1 MPYVSVRTSKSLT
14 PQDIESLKAALGEKM
29 PLIPGKTESRL
40 MVDIAEGQHLYH
52 GGEARDL
59 AFVEVRCF
67 GPTPL
72 EAKKAYAAA
81 VFEALDKIIGVKPEN
96 VYYNHVDSDTWG
108 SGGAFR
114 TY

>member
-1 MPYVSVRTSKSLT
+1 MPYVAVRTSKSLT
-14 PQDIESLKAALGEKM
+14 PEQISSLKSALGAKM

-40 MVDIAEGQHLYH
+40 MVDIAEGQHLFH

-67 GPTPL
+67 GPTAL

-81 VFEALDKIIGVKPEN
+81 VFEALDALGVKPEN
-96 VYYNHVDSDTWG
+96 VYYNHIDLDTWG